1 MIGADVLERFTAETF
16 AGRVDETFRIVADE
30 TVLDARLIS
39 ADEFRTRSGDAPSQ
53 PGKRTPFSLVFRAA
67 LEPVLH
73 QRIYELRHDEM
84 GSFELFLVPI
94 GPDEHGMRYEAAFS

>member
-1 MIGADVLERFTAETF
+1 M
-16 AGRVDETFRIVADE
+16 DETFRIVADE
-30 TVLDARLIS
+30 TVLDARLVS
-39 ADEFRTRSGDAPSQ
+39 ADEFRTRSGDAPSH

-67 LEPVLH
+67 LEPVLP